1 MNDRQRF
8 LNVMNYKPV
17 DRCVYGVRTGP
28 WGETVERWK
37 KEGYDPS
44 LEPLFDIDHWEWTF
58 GWFLPNPPFERK
70 VIEENEDT
78 VLYINPE
85 GISLREFK
93 KNSGSSMP
101 QFVRFPVETR
111 EDYRRFVKERLQP
124 DLCLRIGKNYIE
136 KLTTFR
142 QRDFP
147 FLVVAELWGGFFGGL
162 RQMVGVE
169 RLCML
174 FYDDPA
180 FVEEMMDGIA
190 DFIIGMMNK
199 ILDYTDI
206 DVFGFWEDMAYKT
219 GPLVGPDLFRKYAL
233 PRYKRVVDF
242 LHSRGVVFVSL
253 DSDGNISSLIP
264 VWLDAGINILY
275 PFEVQCGMDVVE
287 VRRQYGRN
295 LRMWHG
301 IDKRALAKGPAAIDA
316 ELQRVRPL
324 IDEGGYVPGLDHSI
338 PPDVPFANYLYYMEH
353 LREIL

>member
-17 DRCVYGVRTGP
+17 DRCVYGVRTSP
-28 WGETVERWK
+28 WPETIERWK
-37 KEGYDPS
+37 TERYDPS
-44 LEPLFDIDHWEWTF
+44 LEPLFDIDHWEWPF

-78 VLYINPE
+78 VLYINHE
-85 GISLREFK
+85 GILLREFK
-93 KNSGSSMP
+93 NNLGSSMP

-111 EDYRRFVKERLQP
+111 EDYRRFVKKRLQP

-136 KLTTFR
+136 KLTAFR

-174 FYDDPA
+174 FYDDHA

-190 DFIIGMMNK
+190 DFIVGMMDK
-199 ILDYTDI
+199 ILDYTDV

-219 GPLVGPDLFRKYAL
+219 GPLVGPDLFQKYAL

-242 LHSRGVVFVSL
+242 LRSRGVEFVSL

-264 VWLDAGINILY
+264 GWLDAGINILY

-287 VRRQYGRN
+287 VRRQYGRD
-295 LRMWHG
+295 LRIWYG
-301 IDKRALAKGPAAIDA
+301 IDKRALAKGPTAIDA

-324 IDEGGYVPGLDHSI
+324 IEDGGYVPGLDHNI
-338 PPDVPFANYLYYMEH
+338 PPDVPFENYLYYMKH
-353 LREIL
+353 LWEIL